1 MRIPFILFVVIVA
14 CIMLLTGCS
23 TTVPVVA
30 KFPEAP
36 ERLLQKCPQLEKLN
50 DGSKLSDVAKTVT
63 ANYSSYHECS
73 VKNDGWIEWY
83 QKQKQIFEGVK

>member
-1 MRIPFILFVVIVA
+1 MRLPFILFVLFVSLV
-14 CIMLLTGCS
+14 LFLTGCS
-23 TTVPVVA
+23 TTVPVKA

-36 ERLLQKCPQLEKLN
+36 ERLMQKCPQLEKLN
-50 DGSKLSDVAKTVT
+50 DGSKLSDVAKTI
-63 ANYSSYHECS
+63 AENYSSYHECS

>member
-1 MRIPFILFVVIVA
+1 MRLPFLLFFFFLVA
-14 CIMLLTGCS
+14 LALLAGCS

-30 KFPEAP
+30 KFPESP
-36 ERLLQKCPQLEKLN
+36 STLMQKCPQLEKLN
-50 DGSKLSDVAKTVT
+50 DGSKLSDVAKTV
-63 ANYSSYHECS
+63 ADNYSSYHECS